1 MKKEKKERRKK
12 KEDTHTSALAH
23 LDVKSIPADLLPQ
36 CRAPMAFVLPIPT
49 STSVLDFIGVPVRGF
64 APANHT

>member
-36 CRAPMAFVLPIPT
+36 CRALPGMAFSTEVLSLAGPDR
-49 STSVLDFIGVPVRGF
+49 V
-64 APANHT
+64 